1 LKRRLLTIVLAAV
14 LAVFGMVAV
23 LAYARQAN
31 VRAVNGL
38 KAETVMVAKAA
49 IPAGTSLRD
58 AQQADRLTTETVPV
72 SSLSAKPVQS
82 ITAANA
88 HLVMSATVATGQLL
102 LQNMLVPA
110 SSVVSS
116 NSFVI
121 PKGMVAVTVQMCVSE
136 AVAGYLTAGS
146 DVMVYGTVPTSQKV
160 TVQRSCNQDHS
171 AVPFGGATTAVVLQ
185 KVLVLS
191 VAQAP
196 AGAQGASSASSSALA
211 DAANSSLSSGT
222 VSVTF
227 AVTPGAEA
235 DQLIQV
241 AQVELPYLA
250 LLQPDH

>member
-23 LAYARQAN
+23 FAYARQAN

-38 KAETVMVAKAA
+38 KAETVMAARAA

-58 AQQADRLTTETVPV
+58 AQQANLLTTEKVPV
-72 SSLSAKPVQS
+72 SSLSTEPVQS
-82 ITAANA
+82 VTAANA
-88 HLVMSATVATGQLL
+88 HLVMSANVATGEVL

-146 DVMVYGTVPTSQKV
+146 DVMVYGTVPTTPRV
-160 TVQRSCNQDHS
+160 NLQRTCNVNHA
-171 AVPFGGATTAVVLQ
+171 AVPPGAASTSVVLQ

-191 VAQAP
+191 VTQAP
-196 AGAQGASSASSSALA
+196 ARTQGTSPGNSSVLA
-211 DAANSSLSSGT
+211 DPLSSSLSPGT

-250 LLQPDH
+250 LLQPTH